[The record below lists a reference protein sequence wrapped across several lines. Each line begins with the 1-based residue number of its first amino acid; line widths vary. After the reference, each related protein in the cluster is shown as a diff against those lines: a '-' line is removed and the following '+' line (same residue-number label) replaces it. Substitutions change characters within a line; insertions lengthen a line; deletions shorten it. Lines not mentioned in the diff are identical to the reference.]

1 MHIRRW
7 GCARQRN
14 SACKALQQDQQEG
27 QAHSGAG
34 QAAGEG
40 GVRVDRAS
48 QTVVRGVEPF

>member
-40 GVRVDRAS
+40 GVRVDMAS

>member
-1 MHIRRW
+1 MHILRW

-14 SACKALQQDQQEG
+14 SACKALQQEQQEG

-40 GVRVDRAS
+40 GAGVDRAL